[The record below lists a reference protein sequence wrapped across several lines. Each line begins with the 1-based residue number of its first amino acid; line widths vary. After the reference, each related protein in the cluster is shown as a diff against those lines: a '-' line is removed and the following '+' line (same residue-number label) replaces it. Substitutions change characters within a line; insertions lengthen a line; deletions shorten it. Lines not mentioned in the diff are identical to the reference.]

1 MPDRTR
7 AFVAPPPPCG
17 RAAHG
22 SFHGLVPRLVLT
34 VLVVS
39 GAASACST
47 VSSIQAAAPAA
58 GLNARFVAPLPEVEQ
73 AIVRALAANQ
83 LGVQAVTLEGD
94 TAWVAVASRGMTFWS
109 YGEIVRI
116 RAAILDSVTTGV
128 WIYSQRRLAT
138 NVSAKSDW
146 AEILHADIRD
156 ELRASLVSVPGD
168 WIVLRDG
175 PIRVLDISIPPGDTT
190 PFHTHDAAVV
200 YVPITVSMTN
210 AQVSGG
216 AWGAAG
222 PESASKLQAG
232 TASSD
237 LLYANHPLTHRVT
250 NVGPGEFRVLEI
262 VNTSSGVATGSGAP
276 IPGDLQMN
284 SSWFRQSTLVLA
296 AGKHTKWFSAEMP
309 VVLVVPGAGPVA
321 VERAAPDI
329 AYDAPPRVTVASGS
343 WTFIPAGARYR
354 VQNDGAGPST
364 VIVVQVRQ
372 KSPAGSG
379 SL

>member
-1 MPDRTR
+1 MPDRTH
-7 AFVAPPPPCG
+7 ASVAPPPPCG
-17 RAAHG
+17 RAARD
-22 SFHGLVPRLVLT
+22 SFRRLVPRLVLT

-39 GAASACST
+39 AAASACST
-47 VSSIQAAAPAA
+47 VSGVQGAASGA
-58 GLNARFVAPLPEVEQ
+58 GLHARYTAPLPEVEQ
-73 AIVRALAANQ
+73 AVVRALAANQ

-116 RAAILDSVTTGV
+116 RAAILDSATTDV
-128 WIYSQRRLAT
+128 WIYTQRRLAT
-138 NVSAKSDW
+138 NVSAKGDW
-146 AEILHADIRD
+146 AEILRADIRD
-156 ELRASLVSVPGD
+156 ELKASLVSVPSD

-200 YVPITVSMTN
+200 YVPITVSRTD

-216 AWGAAG
+216 AWGATG
-222 PESASKLQAG
+222 PESSSKLQAG

-250 NVGPGEFRVLEI
+250 NLGPGEFRVLEI
-262 VNTSSGVATGSGAP
+262 VNSSSGFADGFGAP

-284 SSWFRQSTLVLA
+284 SSWFHQSTVVLA

-309 VVLVVPGAGPVA
+309 VVLAVPGSGQVT

-329 AYDAPPRVTVASGS
+329 AYDAPPSVTIEPGS
-343 WTFIPAGARYR
+343 WAFIPVGARYR
-354 VQNDGAGPST
+354 LQNDGAGLST

-372 KSPAGSG
+372 KSSAASG